1 MKAKDMGTIDSA
13 AASTAQRS
21 ERGRREFAEVMTF
34 APPGDSSPTT
44 SHGLIDFVFAEVW
57 TRPVLSRRDRRF
69 VTLACVADSDAEQ
82 PLIEHV
88 YAALNSGDISITE
101 MRETVLHFAVY
112 AGWPKASRFNI
123 FVDQQW
129 ERIHQERGLPV
140 PAPEPLLPLVTPS
153 DPEARL
159 ARGVES
165 FKEVNCMPFA
175 PDRDNPYQGA
185 GILNFVFGE
194 MWLRPGLSMKARRLI
209 TVACVGFQDAPIP
222 ILSHV
227 YAALKSRDV
236 SFEEMDELAL
246 QFAAYSGLPKATH
259 LSQVI
264 DEQKARVLNEW
275 RAEDAPTS

>member
-1 MKAKDMGTIDSA
+1 MGTTDTA
-13 AASTAQRS
+13 AADAAQRA
-21 ERGRREFAEVMTF
+21 ERGRREFTDVMTF
-34 APPGDSSPTT
+34 EPPADPSPTAT
-44 SHGLIDFVFAEVW
+44 NGLIDFVFAEVW

-69 VTLACVADSDAEQ
+69 ITLSCVADSDAEQ
-82 PLIEHV
+82 PLVEHV
-88 YAALNSGDISITE
+88 YAALRSGDIAITE

-123 FVDQQW
+123 IVDTQW
-129 ERIHQERGLPV
+129 ERIHRERDLPT

-153 DPEARL
+153 DPEERL
-159 ARGVES
+159 VQGTAT

-194 MWLRPGLSMKARRLI
+194 MWVRPGLSMRARRLI
-209 TVACVGFQDAPIP
+209 TVACVGFQDAPLP

-227 YAALKSRDV
+227 YAALKSRDI

-246 QFAAYSGLPKATH
+246 QFGAYSGLPKASY

-264 DEQKARVLNEW
+264 SEQKARVLQEW
-275 RAEDAPTS
+275 RAEAGTTY